1 MFIKCIYVQITYE
14 MSIVYNTR
22 ISFCFMKLNYQFKN
36 LKLVSKMIKCTQN
49 ISTHSLI
56 KNASEIFEAQLRRVL
71 SSRCELKRFIQPNK
85 LLFVYFDDSLFLVSL
100 SYITKHVF
108 QIFQIR
114 PLFYCNILDSLIDI
128 RNYKLIS
135 SKVLEIYYF
144 RYVHFIS
151 AFSVRV
157 LHKIKRNLT

>member
-1 MFIKCIYVQITYE
+1 
-14 MSIVYNTR
+14 
-22 ISFCFMKLNYQFKN
+22 MKLNYLFKS

-71 SSRCELKRFIQPNK
+71 SSCCELKRFIQPHK

-100 SYITKHVF
+100 SYITRHVF

-114 PLFYCNILDSLIDI
+114 PMFYCNILDSLIDI
-128 RNYKLIS
+128 RNYKLILLNLLNLTIS
-135 SKVLEIYYF
+135 GM
-144 RYVHFIS
+144 FIS
-151 AFSVRV
+151 ISFFSQSSSQNKKE
-157 LHKIKRNLT
+157 LNLKSTQ

>member
-1 MFIKCIYVQITYE
+1 MKYQLYIIQEF
-14 MSIVYNTR
+14 R
-22 ISFCFMKLNYQFKN
+22 FFCFMKLNYQFKN

-71 SSRCELKRFIQPNK
+71 SSCCELKRFIQPHK

-100 SYITKHVF
+100 SYITKYVF

-114 PLFYCNILDSLIDI
+114 PLFYYNILDSLIDI

-144 RYVHFIS
+144 RYGVHFIS